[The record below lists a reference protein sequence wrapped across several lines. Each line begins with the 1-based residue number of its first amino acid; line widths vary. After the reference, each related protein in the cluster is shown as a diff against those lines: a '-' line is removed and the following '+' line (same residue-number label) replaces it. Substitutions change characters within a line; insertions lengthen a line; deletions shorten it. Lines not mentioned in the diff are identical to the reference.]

1 MCLKIGRGPEVEMI
15 QSVYDRSKK
24 TKEEFMMN
32 VEINRMVTEGR
43 MQEMR
48 DYAFQANTVI
58 RKKSSKKTKK
68 LAHGKRYNPLIQKK
82 IG

>member
-1 MCLKIGRGPEVEMI
+1 
-15 QSVYDRSKK
+15 
-24 TKEEFMMN
+24 MN